1 MVPVLVYVHAALLP
15 IPLHCGAPSCAL
27 GGTTSM
33 FQNTRAQE
41 ILLEPNYNLWKAD
54 QPNIFLYTT
63 PTPCLC
69 VCVCV
74 GAQASLPTWFS
85 TCTTPMLAKRPW
97 PRMREHLHQQEDKHP
112 KISIPLPSGATNSL
126 AISYS
131 NVTIKE
137 NIFNKGC
144 PRLYVFPPSLHQA
157 LLHQPR
163 FWEFADESCRPQ
175 VDAWIIL
182 AAILGAVQ
190 GEGQTTRLRLARQED
205 GFHQAAHGLKGCRR
219 WLSWIAWLRDCFG
232 DLF

>member
-1 MVPVLVYVHAALLP
+1 MFMLPYSLSLCTGLPVHYQVLRVCFRTQEHKKY
-15 IPLHCGAPSCAL
+15 SWNQT
-27 GGTTSM
+27 TTSGKPTNRISASI
-33 FQNTRAQE
+33 QH
-41 ILLEPNYNLWKAD
+41 LLHV
-54 QPNIFLYTT
+54 
-63 PTPCLC
+63 C
-69 VCVCV
+69 VCVCAGCSSISANMVLHLYHPNV
-74 GAQASLPTWFS
+74 GKATMAKDARESSPTN
-85 TCTTPMLAKRPW
+85 TL
-97 PRMREHLHQQEDKHP
+97 QQEDKHT

-144 PRLYVFPPSLHQA
+144 PRLYVFPPSLHPA

-232 DLF
+232 HLF

>member
-1 MVPVLVYVHAALLP
+1 MV
-15 IPLHCGAPSCAL
+15 LHLYYPNVRK
-27 GGTTSM
+27 TTMAKDVRASSPT
-33 FQNTRAQE
+33 NT
-41 ILLEPNYNLWKAD
+41 L
-54 QPNIFLYTT
+54 
-63 PTPCLC
+63 
-69 VCVCV
+69 
-74 GAQASLPTWFS
+74 
-85 TCTTPMLAKRPW
+85 
-97 PRMREHLHQQEDKHP
+97 QQEDKHP

-131 NVTIKE
+131 NVTIKK

-144 PRLYVFPPSLHQA
+144 PRLYVFPPSLHPA

-163 FWEFADESCRPQ
+163 FWEFADESCSPQ

>member
-1 MVPVLVYVHAALLP
+1 MLPYCLSLCTVARLPVHYQVLRVCFRSQEHKKYSETKLQPPESRPTEYLP
-15 IPLHCGAPSCAL
+15 LCN
-27 GGTTSM
+27 TYSM
-33 FQNTRAQE
+33 FV
-41 ILLEPNYNLWKAD
+41 
-54 QPNIFLYTT
+54 
-63 PTPCLC
+63 C
-69 VCVCV
+69 VCVCGCSSISANMVLHLYHTNV
-74 GAQASLPTWFS
+74 GKATMAKDVRASSPTN
-85 TCTTPMLAKRPW
+85 TL
-97 PRMREHLHQQEDKHP
+97 QQEDKHP

-144 PRLYVFPPSLHQA
+144 PRLYVFPPSLHPA